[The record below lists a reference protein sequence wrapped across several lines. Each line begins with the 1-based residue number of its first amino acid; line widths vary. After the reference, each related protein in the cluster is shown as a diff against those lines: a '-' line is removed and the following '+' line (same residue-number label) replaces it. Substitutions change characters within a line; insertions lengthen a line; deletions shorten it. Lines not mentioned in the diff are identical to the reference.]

1 MNSLFAD
8 KGDLANIKAN
18 VLNISGKRDHIALPC
33 QVEALLDHISS
44 TDKQY
49 VCLPTGHMSI
59 VYGGT
64 AVKQTY
70 PTIEI
75 GLKSVLIKIKIQ
87 LAYVSWIFY
96 EK

>member
-1 MNSLFAD
+1 M
-8 KGDLANIKAN
+8 
-18 VLNISGKRDHIALPC
+18 P
-33 QVEALLDHISS
+33 VEALLDHISS

-70 PTIEI
+70 PTIGDWLDER
-75 GLKSVLIKIKIQ
+75 SVK
-87 LAYVSWIFY
+87 
-96 EK
+96 